1 MVKKLLLFVVVVLG
15 FAAHAAA
22 QNRPVSGTVTDSQGA
37 PVIGAAVVIQGTT
50 VGIATDANGK
60 FTLSTPP
67 RGTFISSAVGFKATA
82 VAIDGR
88 TQLDIVMEEE
98 ATSIDDVVVVA
109 YGTASRASLTGSVA
123 SVKGDAIEKR
133 PTTSATAALEGAA
146 PGIQVNSSY
155 GQPGNDPTI
164 RIRGFGSVNG
174 TNNPLYVIDGV
185 PYGGNIS
192 DLNSTD
198 IESISVLKDAASAAL
213 YGNRASNG
221 VILIT
226 TRQGR
231 KDKLTLNLTMKQGIY
246 ERGIKE
252 YDRLGIKDWME
263 VQWRGLKNSGMSDPA
278 LGYNEADAIAYAH
291 ENIMATRIQNNIF
304 NLADDQLYDDNGRLN
319 PAASVL
325 PGYTDL
331 DWFDEI
337 ERLGH
342 RQEYTVSADVGG
354 EKYSVFSSLGY
365 LKENGYTH
373 HSDFKRF
380 SGRANLSYRPTKWFR
395 TGMNLAASSQ
405 ESSYI
410 ANADGGGT
418 AFENPFYIAR
428 YMAPVYPVFKHDAEG
443 AILYE
448 NGRPVY
454 NDADYLSNR
463 NTVYENM
470 ANHDKL
476 TRETMNLQAFATIT
490 FLKDFQFTV
499 KGDMSVR
506 NSREE
511 EYDNPEIG
519 DGKGNNGRWYFY
531 NYRYKNYTF
540 QQQLNW
546 GHDFGQ
552 HHVDAMLAHESYKYR
567 YDYAYSAKKNIMLP
581 GLTTGSNFSDLT
593 SISAYYNTY
602 TTESYLG
609 RLRYNFD
616 ERYFVEGS
624 YRRDGSSR
632 FHPDYRW
639 GGFWSLGAS
648 WMISREE
655 FMRNV
660 GWVNDLKF
668 RVAYGETGND
678 QGVGYYAYKPF
689 YTSNKNQGMGA
700 FYKGQLAADDIQWET
715 TATFDIALEGRLWN
729 RVNVSLDY
737 FDKRSRDL
745 LFDVQLPL
753 SVGATSTDDAIAT
766 VTRNIGSVSNKGIE
780 VAVDVDVLR
789 KKDWRW
795 NIGANLTWIRN
806 KIVKLPDHKDIP
818 NGSRR
823 YSEGHSIYEF
833 YYYHFEG
840 VDQMTGNSL
849 YTIADEYNIDLLDP
863 NDKNSVGGTKATKDT
878 QEYDVVINGKRY
890 TRNTTYASRDWRGS
904 ALPTVYGSLSTS
916 LSWKNLTL
924 SALCTYSIGGKI
936 YASSYASLM
945 SVRSSGAD
953 ATHKDVLKSWNGIPE
968 GMTETSPDRIDPNGI
983 PVVDTFLSTY
993 NNAASDRW
1001 LKDNSY
1007 FAIKN
1012 ISLSYQF
1019 PKRICSKMGLG
1030 GLSVD
1035 FSVENPAIF
1044 SAMKGLNPQYS
1055 FSGGDGNTFV
1065 SARVY
1070 SIGLNI
1076 KL

>member
-67 RGTFISSAVGFKATA
+67 RGTLIISALGYKATA

-354 EKYSVFSSLGY
+354 EKYSVF
-365 LKENGYTH
+365 T
-373 HSDFKRF
+373 
-380 SGRANLSYRPTKWFR
+380 
-395 TGMNLAASSQ
+395 
-405 ESSYI
+405 
-410 ANADGGGT
+410 
-418 AFENPFYIAR
+418 
-428 YMAPVYPVFKHDAEG
+428 
-443 AILYE
+443 
-448 NGRPVY
+448 
-454 NDADYLSNR
+454 
-463 NTVYENM
+463 
-470 ANHDKL
+470 
-476 TRETMNLQAFATIT
+476 
-490 FLKDFQFTV
+490 
-499 KGDMSVR
+499 
-506 NSREE
+506 NSRELSSS
-511 EYDNPEIG
+511 
-519 DGKGNNGRWYFY
+519 W
-531 NYRYKNYTF
+531 
-540 QQQLNW
+540 
-546 GHDFGQ
+546 
-552 HHVDAMLAHESYKYR
+552 A
-567 YDYAYSAKKNIMLP
+567 
-581 GLTTGSNFSDLT
+581 T
-593 SISAYYNTY
+593 S
-602 TTESYLG
+602 
-609 RLRYNFD
+609 
-616 ERYFVEGS
+616 
-624 YRRDGSSR
+624 RR
-632 FHPDYRW
+632 
-639 GGFWSLGAS
+639 
-648 WMISREE
+648 
-655 FMRNV
+655 
-660 GWVNDLKF
+660 
-668 RVAYGETGND
+668 
-678 QGVGYYAYKPF
+678 
-689 YTSNKNQGMGA
+689 
-700 FYKGQLAADDIQWET
+700 
-715 TATFDIALEGRLWN
+715 TAT
-729 RVNVSLDY
+729 
-737 FDKRSRDL
+737 
-745 LFDVQLPL
+745 PTTP
-753 SVGATSTDDAIAT
+753 TS
-766 VTRNIGSVSNKGIE
+766 S
-780 VAVDVDVLR
+780 
-789 KKDWRW
+789 
-795 NIGANLTWIRN
+795 
-806 KIVKLPDHKDIP
+806 
-818 NGSRR
+818 
-823 YSEGHSIYEF
+823 
-833 YYYHFEG
+833 
-840 VDQMTGNSL
+840 
-849 YTIADEYNIDLLDP
+849 
-863 NDKNSVGGTKATKDT
+863 
-878 QEYDVVINGKRY
+878 
-890 TRNTTYASRDWRGS
+890 ASRAAPTSRTARPSGS
-904 ALPTVYGSLSTS
+904 AR
-916 LSWKNLTL
+916 
-924 SALCTYSIGGKI
+924 A
-936 YASSYASLM
+936 
-945 SVRSSGAD
+945 
-953 ATHKDVLKSWNGIPE
+953 
-968 GMTETSPDRIDPNGI
+968 
-983 PVVDTFLSTY
+983 
-993 NNAASDRW
+993 
-1001 LKDNSY
+1001 
-1007 FAIKN
+1007 
-1012 ISLSYQF
+1012 
-1019 PKRICSKMGLG
+1019 
-1030 GLSVD
+1030 
-1035 FSVENPAIF
+1035 
-1044 SAMKGLNPQYS
+1044 
-1055 FSGGDGNTFV
+1055 
-1065 SARVY
+1065 
-1070 SIGLNI
+1070 
-1076 KL
+1076 